1 MNSPCQEPIKV
12 VRYSQSLQS
21 VWDGFVAGCKN
32 ATFLF
37 ERGYIDYNPRFVDFS
52 LLFYKGNELVALLP
66 ACIDGDV
73 LASHGGLTYGG
84 FLVGRNVGAGQ
95 MLALF
100 DALRCFL
107 LSDTGVKKIVYNPVP
122 HIYATYP
129 AEEDLYALYR
139 CNAVLA
145 RRRVAS
151 VVWQPRALPFSTLR
165 KRKVKRAQGCGY
177 SIVEDGGY
185 PAFWAVLA
193 ENLQKE
199 HGAVPVHSLAEIEL
213 LAGRFP
219 ENIKLFRVVDA
230 AGNTMAGTVLY
241 ITERVARVQYIGSV
255 QAGRETGAVDFLFDY
270 LVHTRYA
277 GKEYFDFGTSV
288 EQGGLVLNCG
298 LIFQK
303 EGFGGRAVVYD
314 SYEVDVASEGLSKLK
329 DER

>member
-1 MNSPCQEPIKV
+1 MKPSCKEPITV
-12 VRYSQSLQS
+12 VRYTSSLQA

-37 ERGYIDYNPRFVDFS
+37 ERGYIDYNPRFTDHS
-52 LLFYKGNELVALLP
+52 LLFYKGSELVALLP
-66 ACIDGDV
+66 ACISGDV
-73 LASHGGLTYGG
+73 LASHAGLTYGG
-84 FLVGRNVGAGQ
+84 LLYACNVGAQ
-95 MLALF
+95 LVLDIF
-100 DALRCFL
+100 DALFAHLRQNT
-107 LSDTGVKKIVYNPVP
+107 SVKKVVYRPVP

-145 RRRVAS
+145 GRRVSS

-165 KRKVKRAQGCGY
+165 KRKVKRATGCGLT
-177 SIVEDGGY
+177 IHEDCNY
-185 PAFWAVLA
+185 AAFWAVLA

-199 HGAVPVHSLAEIEL
+199 HTAVPVHSLAEIEL

-219 ENIKLFRVVDA
+219 QNIKLYRVVDA
-230 AGNTMAGTVLY
+230 AGNTVAGTVLY
-241 ITERVARVQYIGSV
+241 ITERVVRVQYIGSV
-255 QAGRETGAVDFLFDY
+255 QAGRDAGAVDLLFHH
-270 LVHTRYA
+270 LVHTCYA
-277 GKEYFDFGTSV
+277 HKEFFDFGTSV

-314 SYEVDVASEGLSKLK
+314 SYEVDVSKALL
-329 DER
+329 